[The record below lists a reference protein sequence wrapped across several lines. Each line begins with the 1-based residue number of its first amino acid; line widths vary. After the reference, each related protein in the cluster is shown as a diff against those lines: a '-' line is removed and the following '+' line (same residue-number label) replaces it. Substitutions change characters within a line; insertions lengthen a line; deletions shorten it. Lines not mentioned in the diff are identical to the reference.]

1 MWMTDSE
8 TRELVNRFFDVY
20 ETHQIKEVEKCWAD
34 DCVIWYNV
42 FGKSVTKQENLA
54 GMEASW
60 AKQRARVYNDR
71 VINTFPGGFVI
82 QASMTGTMLN
92 GFKGQPLYM
101 CIVGQC
107 RDGKITRMDEYVDSG
122 KIPLWRGPG
131 EDQFRTPELKKG
143 K

>member
-1 MWMTDSE
+1 MWMTDGE

-60 AKQRARVYNDR
+60 DKSRSRVYNDR
-71 VINTFPGGFVI
+71 VINTFPGGFVF
-82 QASMTGTMLN
+82 QASMTGVQHN
-92 GFKGQPLYM
+92 GHHGVLYI

-107 RDGKITRMDEYVDSG
+107 RDGKIIRMDEYVDSG
-122 KIPLWRGPG
+122 KLPAWRGPG
-131 EDQFRTPELKKG
+131 EDQFKVPVLTKG
-143 K
+143 Q